1 MTNFSRFWQ
10 ICDNDIILAER
21 VIHSI
26 SLDFPHYIEQI
37 DTAIIKS
44 QNNTL
49 YDTLHKVKGSLSYL
63 GYKDEALII
72 DELSK
77 NDFTPNL
84 QKKYKKIRLFI
95 LKLPK
100 ILAQEVNNTRQK

>member
-1 MTNFSRFWQ
+1 MTNFLRFWQ
-10 ICDNDIILAER
+10 ICDNDIVLAER

-37 DTAIIKS
+37 DSAILKS
-44 QNNTL
+44 QSDIL

-77 NDFTPNL
+77 NELSPNL
-84 QKKYKKIRLFI
+84 QKKYQKIRIFI
-95 LKLPK
+95 LNLPK